1 LEMLHRWVAAL
12 VLISVVTAPPVER
25 IRLFC
30 RWTGEE
36 ISPNACQ
43 DEAGSEGPGVLPDR
57 CCDHRVQAPLPA
69 AKADSIQAD
78 PALAVAVVVQLEWF
92 EAFQSVPAERK
103 EAPPLLRPPLSETR
117 ILLI

>member
-78 PALAVAVVVQLEWF
+78 PALTVAVVVQLEWF
-92 EAFQSVPAERK
+92 EAFQSAPAERK